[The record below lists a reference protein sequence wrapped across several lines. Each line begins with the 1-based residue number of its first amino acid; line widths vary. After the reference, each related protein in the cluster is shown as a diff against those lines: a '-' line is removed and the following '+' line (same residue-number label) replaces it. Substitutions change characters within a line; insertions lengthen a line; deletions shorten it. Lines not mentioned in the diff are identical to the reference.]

1 VAEVISFK
9 EGVRSVRKRR
19 QQDLAR
25 RCAELIE
32 LNLRLAIEL
41 YGAASE
47 DEKPV
52 RARHV
57 RQLAELLE
65 YVERQGTGG

>member
-1 VAEVISFK
+1 MAEVISFQ
-9 EGVRSVRKRR
+9 EGARSIRRRR

-25 RCAELIE
+25 RCASLIE

-41 YGAASE
+41 YSAAAE
-47 DEKPV
+47 DEKPI
-52 RARHV
+52 RAAHV

-65 YVERQGTGG
+65 YVERQS